1 MKKIII
7 ATAVTGMFIIGCA
20 EKPMVTSVVDLAG
33 NKVVAGWDDQKT
45 ATSAPQVKKQEV
57 KKQEKK
63 IITDN
68 KIEKDSDGDWVPD
81 SVDKC
86 PNTSPNLTVDHNGCP
101 IITTLRLNFDFDKA
115 FVKEIYYPELKKV
128 AEILKNNPNLK
139 IEVAGHTDDIGSNE
153 YNLKLSQKRAEAVKN
168 VLINKFGIDPNRII
182 AKGYGKSYPLVP
194 NTTDTNRAL
203 NRRVEIVNITNKN

>member
-1 MKKIII
+1 MKKCIFTTVFGIGFLI
-7 ATAVTGMFIIGCA
+7 TGCA
-20 EKPMVTSVVDLAG
+20 EKPMANSVIDLIG
-33 NKVVAGWDDQKT
+33 NKTVIGWN
-45 ATSAPQVKKQEV
+45 
-57 KKQEKK
+57 EKK
-63 IITDN
+63 KSVDKTGKFYKP
-68 KIEKDSDGDWVPD
+68 KIEYKYETQKDSDGDWVPD

>member
-1 MKKIII
+1 
-7 ATAVTGMFIIGCA
+7 
-20 EKPMVTSVVDLAG
+20 
-33 NKVVAGWDDQKT
+33 
-45 ATSAPQVKKQEV
+45 
-57 KKQEKK
+57 
-63 IITDN
+63 
-68 KIEKDSDGDWVPD
+68 
-81 SVDKC
+81 VDKC

-115 FVKEIYYPELKKV
+115 FVKTIYYPELKKV

-139 IEVAGHTDDIGSNE
+139 IEVAGYTDNIGSNE

-203 NRRVEIVNITNKN
+203 NRRVEIVNMY